1 MTSLQVNSSIPG
13 FIFSLA
19 INAPE
24 QQLINPKS
32 NEDQL
37 ASSPNAID
45 LVLNLCERFPLVARQ
60 LRTSCRDHEPFGIK
74 NEYGVQHLFHTLLQ
88 LYFNDIIA
96 EAATPNYAGGSA
108 KIDFLLRPEKIGVE
122 TKMSRSGLDAKK
134 LGDELIEDIARYKAH
149 PDCKI
154 LICFVYDP
162 EGLIDNPIGIE
173 NDLNRLS
180 KEMDVHVF
188 IRPLLA

>member
-1 MTSLQVNSSIPG
+1 M
-13 FIFSLA
+13 
-19 INAPE
+19 
-24 QQLINPKS
+24 
-32 NEDQL
+32 
-37 ASSPNAID
+37 
-45 LVLNLCERFPLVARQ
+45 
-60 LRTSCRDHEPFGIK
+60 RTSCRDHEPFDIK
-74 NEYGVQHLFHTLLQ
+74 NEYGVQHLFHALLQ

-180 KEMDVHVF
+180 QEMDVYVF